1 MIAIVDYE
9 AGNLTSVAAALDS
22 LGFQAAITSDPATI
36 AAAERIVFPGVGAAG
51 SAMSNLRRLGLAG
64 PLRQAV
70 AAGKPFLGICLGF
83 QILFEHSDEDDGVDL
98 LGIFRGRVVRFAAGM
113 VDENGRGPLKVPQ
126 MGWNLASFRGT
137 HPVWHDLPTG
147 SEFYFVHSYYPQ
159 PDPADIC
166 ATTVYGTTFASG
178 VAHGNVVAFQFHP
191 EKSGR
196 PGLQL
201 LRNFC
206 TWSPSR
212 G

>member
-9 AGNLTSVAAALDS
+9 AGNLTSVAAALET
-22 LGFQAAITSDPATI
+22 LGFAAVITSDPAAI

-51 SAMSNLRRLGLAG
+51 SAMHNLHRLGLAA

-83 QILFEHSDEDDGVDL
+83 QILFEHSAEDDGVDL
-98 LGIFRGRVVRFAAGM
+98 LGVFPGRVVRFADGM
-113 VDENGRGPLKVPQ
+113 FEGGLGPLKVPQ
-126 MGWNLASFRGT
+126 MGWNLASFRGA
-137 HPVWHDLPTG
+137 HPVWHDLPAG
-147 SEFYFVHSYYPQ
+147 SEFYFVHSYYPE

-178 VAHGNVVAFQFHP
+178 VARGNVVAFQFHP

-206 TWSPSR
+206 TWSPT
-212 G
+212 

>member
-9 AGNLTSVAAALDS
+9 AGNLTSVAAALDV
-22 LGFQAAITSDPATI
+22 LGFQAVITSEPAVI

-51 SAMSNLRRLGLAG
+51 SAMRNLQRLGLAG

-83 QILFEHSDEDDGVDL
+83 QILFEHSDEDGGVEL
-98 LGIFRGRVVRFAAGM
+98 LGVFRGRVVRFADGM
-113 VDENGRGPLKVPQ
+113 TEGGQGPLKVPQ
-126 MGWNLASFRGT
+126 MGWNLASFRGA
-137 HPVWHDLPTG
+137 HPVWADLPAD
-147 SEFYFVHSYYPQ
+147 SEFYFVHSYYPE
-159 PDPADIC
+159 PEPADIG
-166 ATTVYGTTFASG
+166 ATTVYGKTFASG
-178 VAHGNVVAFQFHP
+178 VARGNVVAFQFHP

-206 TWSPSR
+206 TWSPA
-212 G
+212 